1 MGSGSPQWS
10 NYDGPPQQLMG
21 PRCSRPCAQCGR
33 ECSFEI
39 NSATGQHGNGLRYC
53 LCQKCEEKFKTL
65 QNPTGMNACPQPLS
79 YLPPGPM
86 QQWSDRDESQLD
98 RVYARLRAVDQK
110 EVPSFDGN
118 PEDTKDYLKKL
129 ELFEMIDG
137 GDRNIGRSGS

>member
-1 MGSGSPQWS
+1 
-10 NYDGPPQQLMG
+10 
-21 PRCSRPCAQCGR
+21 
-33 ECSFEI
+33 
-39 NSATGQHGNGLRYC
+39 
-53 LCQKCEEKFKTL
+53 
-65 QNPTGMNACPQPLS
+65 
-79 YLPPGPM
+79 M